1 MMLTNILLILLI
13 LAVLFC
19 SNMENY
25 EQRPASV
32 VRELD
37 EQSSVVYNM
46 FSPNNMNMCNGETVP
61 IKLSNPLSASD
72 IFYNESKNC
81 PNTSPIFYK

>member
-1 MMLTNILLILLI
+1 MLTNILLILLI
-13 LAVLFC
+13 LAVLFF
-19 SNMENY
+19 SKMENY
-25 EQRPASV
+25 ESYASMV
-32 VRELD
+32 NELD
-37 EQSSVVYNM
+37 NTTVSYNM
-46 FSPNNMNMCNGETVP
+46 FSPNNMNTYTET

>member
-19 SNMENY
+19 SKMENY
-25 EQRPASV
+25 ESIDDLER
-32 VRELD
+32 
-37 EQSSVVYNM
+37 SVVYNM
-46 FSPNNMNMCNGETVP
+46 FSPNNLNMCNGETVLNKP